1 MWRCFGVLALSFVF
15 AGCDQG
21 PSDATSRRPRPQAT
35 TSDLSSVRVT
45 IRDGDLILQRED
57 VPAGPTTIVVVN
69 DGIQQHM
76 LRIERA
82 GETVAALRAPLER
95 GMSRTIR
102 AELRSG
108 SYAVYCPIPRHGE
121 KERITLQVQ

>member
-1 MWRCFGVLALSFVF
+1 M
-15 AGCDQG
+15 
-21 PSDATSRRPRPQAT
+21 
-35 TSDLSSVRVT
+35 T

-82 GETVAALRAPLER
+82 GETIAALRAPLER
-95 GMSRTIR
+95 GDEPNHSHR
-102 AELRSG
+102 AALRLVRRLLPDPT
-108 SYAVYCPIPRHGE
+108 A
-121 KERITLQVQ
+121 Q

>member
-1 MWRCFGVLALSFVF
+1 MWRCFGVLALSLIF

-21 PSDATSRRPRPQAT
+21 PSDATSRRPKPQAE

-45 IRDGDLILQRED
+45 IRDGDLTLQRED
-57 VPAGPTTIVVVN
+57 IPAGPTTIVVVN

-82 GETVAALRAPLER
+82 GETVAALRAPVER
-95 GMSRTIR
+95 GMSRIIR
-102 AELRSG
+102 TELRSG
-108 SYAVYCPIPRHGE
+108 SYDVYCPIPRHGE
-121 KERITLQVQ
+121 KERTVLRVQ

>member
-1 MWRCFGVLALSFVF
+1 M
-15 AGCDQG
+15 
-21 PSDATSRRPRPQAT
+21 
-35 TSDLSSVRVT
+35 T

-69 DGIQQHM
+69 DGIQPHM
-76 LRIERA
+76 LRVERA
-82 GETVAALRAPLER
+82 GETVAALKAPVER

-108 SYAVYCPIPRHGE
+108 SYDVYCPIPRHDG
-121 KERITLQVQ
+121 KERTTLRVQ

>member
-1 MWRCFGVLALSFVF
+1 M
-15 AGCDQG
+15 
-21 PSDATSRRPRPQAT
+21 
-35 TSDLSSVRVT
+35 T

-57 VPAGPTTIVVVN
+57 IPAGPTTIVVVN

-95 GMSRTIR
+95 GTSRTIR
-102 AELRSG
+102 ADLRSG
-108 SYAVYCPIPRHGE
+108 SYAVYCAIPRHGD
-121 KERITLQVQ
+121 KERTVLRVQ

>member
-1 MWRCFGVLALSFVF
+1 MWRSFGVLALSLILV
-15 AGCDQG
+15 GCDQG
-21 PSDATSRRPRPQAT
+21 PSDATSRRPRPQAE

-57 VPAGPTTIVVVN
+57 VPAGPTTLVVVN

-102 AELRSG
+102 TELRSG
-108 SYAVYCPIPRHGE
+108 SYDVYCPIPRHE
-121 KERITLQVQ
+121 KERTTLRVQ

>member
-1 MWRCFGVLALSFVF
+1 MWRSFAVLVLSLIL

-21 PSDATSRRPRPQAT
+21 PSDATSRRPRPQAA

-57 VPAGPTTIVVVN
+57 VPAGPTTLVVVN

-82 GETVAALRAPLER
+82 GETVAALEAPVER
-95 GMSRTIR
+95 GTSRIIR
-102 AELRSG
+102 TELRSG
-108 SYAVYCPIPRHGE
+108 SYDVYCPIPRHDE
-121 KERITLQVQ
+121 KERTTLRAQ